1 MNDTVPTNVS
11 IYSYFARAA
20 LEKGAEL
27 FTFNRVFD
35 KAIYEGRFTG
45 RVSDSY
51 GNVYFAV
58 VNLCADLQSVES
70 TRCTCLDG
78 QDCKHTAALA
88 MACSNTEEYRRM
100 KLRSEKVGDH
110 KRFDETANALKVYD
124 ELLSAGQTFS
134 TGADFESSIQIATN
148 EDFPQSVTVLEE
160 ERNDFSFSVAFEE
173 IAEISKEPAASSVST
188 FEVSPFDVPVPE
200 VRPEISLKLSTF
212 AYSLKNS
219 ENGSTQTFQA
229 SQETVQPARNR
240 LIYILS
246 NDGSL
251 QVTACKVSVLKN
263 GSFGTMTKLST
274 GQIYGHPG
282 NVAYITD
289 VDKRIAEFRQKITN
303 ASSYRY
309 YFNEDLTRVEP
320 ELLDAY
326 FRRVVKTGRAY
337 FLSPAGPPLRL
348 AETLKGKVSWYLNN
362 GQLIPDLVA
371 TDGEREYKCVFW
383 NNPWYLDKESGN
395 FGRVEFRAPVCAL
408 KELVKTTKLA
418 AGEATAFNIRLAE
431 LGLTG
436 LIDAAPTN
444 ETFELKLERPV
455 PHLKIESRRLRSSSI
470 AGGQKQPPA
479 SNCYTRV
486 AKVSTQYST
495 VDGVLSRDLS
505 GKLIYTKHDASTEV
519 ALAGRL
525 EALGFAP
532 IAAEDLGLKTDG
544 SRYYSLSGV
553 DEWLD
558 FAENQA
564 EVLRKEGWQFD
575 ASTDE
580 KLLPVALDDSDL
592 TISVEEDESW
602 WFSLGLNIEIAG
614 KKVSLLPILIRA
626 IESLPACEKIDE
638 TAIAHLNRDGKFH
651 TFTPDGML
659 ISLPFERVA
668 SMLVT
673 LGEFL
678 LNDRG
683 DKMIVSALDA
693 ADFFEDA
700 NTKGIKWQGAEQL
713 MELVARL
720 RRLKNVPIVEAPL
733 KLKTELRPYQLLG
746 LSWLQCLANQQ
757 FGGILADDM
766 GLGKTVQLLA
776 HVSLEKEKGK
786 LRKPFLVI
794 CPTSVLPNWL
804 AEAKKFTPHLKI
816 HAHSGVDRA
825 SLIKKFD
832 RSDLVISTYPLLIRD
847 LSIQN
852 HEWHGIALDEAQ
864 AVKNAATNV
873 AQAASKL
880 KAEQRFCMTGT
891 PIENHLGEL
900 WSQFRFLLP
909 GLLGSQA
916 EFNTHVRKP
925 IEKENNLEK
934 KRALSRRIRP
944 FILRRTK
951 NEVACDLPE
960 KSKIIK
966 VVELTGRQRDLYETV
981 RLACTKEIREQI
993 SSKGFKS
1000 SQIMILDAL
1009 LKLRQV
1015 CCDPRLVK
1023 LDSAKKVP
1031 ERAKLEILSEM
1042 VSDIVEGG
1050 RKALIFSQFTSMLDL
1065 IAEKLDEMGIS
1076 YVQLRGDTKDRV
1088 TPVKKFQEGDVQ
1100 IFLLSLKAGGSGL
1113 NLTAADTVIHYDP
1126 WWNPAVEEQA
1136 TDRAHRIGQ
1145 KKNVFV
1151 YKLIASGTIEE
1162 RMLQLQEQ
1170 KRILASGIFDEQRA
1184 DVSTL
1189 AFSEED
1195 LDILLRP
1202 IDQIT

>member
-1 MNDTVPTNVS
+1 MNSAIPKNVS
-11 IYSYFARAA
+11 MYSFFARAA
-20 LEKGAEL
+20 LEKGAQL
-27 FTFNRVFD
+27 FTFNKIFD
-35 KAIYEGRFTG
+35 KTIYKETFTG
-45 RVSDSY
+45 RVSDSFR
-51 GNVYFAV
+51 NVYFAV
-58 VNLCADLQSVES
+58 VNLSADLKSIES
-70 TRCTCLDG
+70 TKCTCQDG
-78 QDCKHTAALA
+78 KDCQHAAALA
-88 MACSNTEEYRRM
+88 MACSNSEEYKQLR
-100 KLRSEKVGDH
+100 LRSGKVTKQSGD
-110 KRFDETANALKVYD
+110 TTNALRVYD
-124 ELLSAGQTFS
+124 DLLSIGKTFS
-134 TGADFESSIQIATN
+134 QSPDFEGSIQIATS
-148 EDFPQSVTVLEE
+148 EGFPQSVTVLEE
-160 ERNDFSFSVAFEE
+160 KEENGIPVAFNEL
-173 IAEISKEPAASSVST
+173 AEISNVST
-188 FEVSPFDVPVPE
+188 FDVSPFDVSAF
-200 VRPEISLKLSTF
+200 RISPEISAKLSSF
-212 AYSLKNS
+212 AHTVENS
-219 ENGSTQTFQA
+219 KNGSNLIFQT
-229 SQETVQPARNR
+229 SQETKQPQRNK

-251 QVTACKVSVLKN
+251 QVTACKVSILKN
-263 GSFGTMTKLST
+263 GSFGTMSKLST
-274 GQIYGHPG
+274 GQISGHAG
-282 NVAYITD
+282 SVAYITD
-289 VDKRIAEFRQKITN
+289 VDRKIAAFRHKITH
-303 ASSYRY
+303 ASGYSYY
-309 YFNEDLTRVEP
+309 GYDGLERVEP

-326 FRRVVKTGRAY
+326 FRRVVETGRAY

-348 AETLKGKVSWYLNN
+348 AETLKGKVSWYQND
-362 GQLIPDLVA
+362 GQLIPTLVA

-383 NNPWYLDKESGN
+383 NNPWYLDKESGK
-395 FGRVEFRAPVCAL
+395 FGRVEFKAPVSAL

-418 AGEATAFNIRLAE
+418 GEEAIAFNIMLAE
-431 LGLTG
+431 LGLSG
-436 LIDAAPTN
+436 LIEAAPTN
-444 ETFELKLERPV
+444 ETFEIKLEQPV
-455 PHLKIESRRLRSSSI
+455 PHMEIESRRIRHTSI
-470 AGGQKQPPA
+470 TGWQKQSTAPI
-479 SNCYTRV
+479 CYTRV
-486 AKVSTQYST
+486 AKVSKQYSDA
-495 VDGVLSRDLS
+495 DGVLARDSS
-505 GKLIYTKHDASTEV
+505 GKLIYSKHDTSAEV

-525 EALGFAP
+525 EALGFEP
-532 IAAEDLGLKTDG
+532 IAAEDLGFKTDG
-544 SRYYSLSGV
+544 CNYYSLSSV
-553 DEWLD
+553 DKWLD
-558 FAENQA
+558 FAEKQA
-564 EVLRKEGWQFD
+564 EVLRTEGWQFD
-575 ASTDE
+575 ASTEE
-580 KLLPVALDDSDL
+580 KLLPVALDDSNL

-602 WFSLGLNIEIAG
+602 WFSLALNIEIAG
-614 KKVSLLPILIRA
+614 KQLSLLPILIKA

-638 TAIAHLNRDGKFH
+638 AAIAHLNRDGKFH
-651 TFTPDGML
+651 TFTPEGML

-683 DKMIVSALDA
+683 DKMIVSALDVA
-693 ADFFEDA
+693 KFFEDA
-700 NTKGIKWQGAEQL
+700 KTEGIKWQGTERL
-713 MELVARL
+713 MDLVARL
-720 RRLKNVPIVEAPL
+720 RRLKNVPLVEAPR
-733 KLKTELRPYQLLG
+733 KFKTELRPYQLLG
-746 LSWLQCLANQQ
+746 LSWLQCLASEQ

-776 HVSLEKEKGK
+776 HISLEKEKGR

-804 AEAKKFTPHLKI
+804 AEAKKFAPHLKI

-825 SLIKKFD
+825 SVVKKFD
-832 RSDLVISTYPLLIRD
+832 KSDLVISTYPLLIRD

-909 GLLGSQA
+909 GLLGTLA

-934 KRALSRRIRP
+934 KRALSRKIRP
-944 FILRRTK
+944 FISRRTK
-951 NEVACDLPE
+951 NEVAGDLPE

-966 VVELTGRQRDLYETV
+966 VVELTGKQRDLYETV

-1015 CCDPRLVK
+1015 CCDPRLVR
-1023 LDSAKKVP
+1023 LESAKKVP

-1042 VSDIVEGG
+1042 VSDIVEEG

-1065 IAEKLDEMGIS
+1065 VAQKLDEMGIS

-1088 TPVKKFQEGDVQ
+1088 TPVKEFQEGDVQ

-1145 KKNVFV
+1145 EKNVFV

-1195 LDILLRP
+1195 LEVLLRP